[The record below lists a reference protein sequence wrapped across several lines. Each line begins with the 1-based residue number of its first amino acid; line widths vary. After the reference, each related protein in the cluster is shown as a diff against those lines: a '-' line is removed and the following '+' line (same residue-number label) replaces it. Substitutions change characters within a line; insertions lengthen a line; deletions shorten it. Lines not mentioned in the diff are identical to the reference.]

1 MRRKKR
7 KSMPANTIEFKKKK
21 KKRTR
26 MGFFS
31 TRTLCWIA
39 VPTLIG
45 TSGYIQIEAQN
56 KIKALE
62 TQKNEAISYKQ
73 QLERERDYLA
83 SRIELLNDSD
93 FLSAIAKEKLMYTT
107 EDEIL
112 FLFPE

>member
-1 MRRKKR
+1 MKKR
-7 KSMPANTIEFKKKK
+7 KSTSIPSNTIEFKK

-31 TRTLCWIA
+31 TRTLCWIS
-39 VPTLIG
+39 VPFLIA
-45 TSGYIQIEAQN
+45 TSCYIQMEGQIKIHQLESQKEEAVSR
-56 KIKALE
+56 KK
-62 TQKNEAISYKQ
+62 

-83 SRIELLNDSD
+83 SRIELLNDSE
-93 FLSAIAKEKLMYTT
+93 FLSAVAKEKLMYTT